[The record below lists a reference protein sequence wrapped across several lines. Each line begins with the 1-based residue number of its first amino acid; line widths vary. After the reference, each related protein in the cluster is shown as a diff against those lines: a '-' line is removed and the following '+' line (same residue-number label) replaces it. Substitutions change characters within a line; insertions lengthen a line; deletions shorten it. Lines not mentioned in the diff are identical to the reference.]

1 MKRFYEIDI
10 IFVKSWFL
18 KCCQQFQESLFFFFL
33 FSSRPPILFQR
44 QTRNSNIVQV
54 EIPIDNSLTSNNLIN
69 GNSSLTTEYPEHQST
84 TSSQTITTIASIN
97 RLSDNEFTLMSASSE
112 TSADVTSLIKQNGR
126 LELTGRGGG
135 IRNGRDEDLEIVTHI
150 SHENLN
156 CNSRRS
162 SSRCIVET
170 CSDRNI
176 NWNDD
181 SVSITDHKIAEKHCK
196 NVNIS
201 NTKELNKALI
211 PIVHLSPSSR
221 ETVTRNGSSFHGG
234 VRCEMGI
241 R

>member
-1 MKRFYEIDI
+1 M
-10 IFVKSWFL
+10 
-18 KCCQQFQESLFFFFL
+18 
-33 FSSRPPILFQR
+33 
-44 QTRNSNIVQV
+44 
-54 EIPIDNSLTSNNLIN
+54 TSNNLIN
-69 GNSSLTTEYPEHQST
+69 GYSSLTTEHPEHQST

-112 TSADVTSLIKQNGR
+112 TTVDVTSLINQNGR
-126 LELTGRGGG
+126 LDLTGRNG
-135 IRNGRDEDLEIVTHI
+135 IRMGRDEDLEIMTHI

-156 CNSRRS
+156 CNSRN
-162 SSRCIVET
+162 SSR

-181 SVSITDHKIAEKHCK
+181 SVSITDHKIAEQHCK

-221 ETVTRNGSSFHGG
+221 EALTRGGSSFLGS